1 MNISEFERL
10 KPRKTFEA
18 INFAIE
24 KYESYIRE
32 IDPIMDEADASFV
45 QLSQEMLDDLNRIK
59 KFFIEGS

>member
-32 IDPIMDEADASFV
+32 TDPIMDEADASSV
-45 QLSQEMLDDLNRIK
+45 ELSQEMLDDLNRIK
-59 KFFIEGS
+59 KLFIEGL

>member
-18 INFAIE
+18 INFTIE

-32 IDPIMDEADASFV
+32 IDPIMDEVDASFV
-45 QLSQEMLDDLNRIK
+45 ELSQEMLDDLNRIK
-59 KFFIEGS
+59 KFFIEGL

>member
-32 IDPIMDEADASFV
+32 IDPIMDEADASSV
-45 QLSQEMLDDLNRIK
+45 ELSQEILDDLNRIK
-59 KFFIEGS
+59 KFFIEGL

>member
-32 IDPIMDEADASFV
+32 IDPIMDEVDASFV
-45 QLSQEMLDDLNRIK
+45 ELSQEMLDDLNRIK
-59 KFFIEGS
+59 KFFIEGL

>member
-1 MNISEFERL
+1 MKDL

-45 QLSQEMLDDLNRIK
+45 QLSQEMLDDLNQD
-59 KFFIEGS
+59 

>member
-18 INFAIE
+18 IDFAID
-24 KYESYIRE
+24 KYEGYIRE

-45 QLSQEMLDDLNRIK
+45 ELSQEILDDLNRIK
-59 KFFIEGS
+59 NFFLEGL